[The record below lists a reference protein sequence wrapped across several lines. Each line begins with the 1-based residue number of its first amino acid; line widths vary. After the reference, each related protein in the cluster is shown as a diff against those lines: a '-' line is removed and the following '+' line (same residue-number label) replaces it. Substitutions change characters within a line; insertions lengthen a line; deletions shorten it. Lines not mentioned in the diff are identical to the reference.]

1 MSLEARVESLVNS
14 MLADITRL
22 KLENGA
28 LLTSLSKKE
37 RQIVSL
43 QEQLHAMQHCG
54 SGEHDS
60 VSWIEDEEQ
69 YVAMLQNFSTN
80 IQHHL
85 Q

>member
-1 MSLEARVESLVNS
+1 MSLETRVESLLSS

-28 LLTSLSKKE
+28 LLTTLSKKE

-43 QEQLHAMQHCG
+43 QEQLHAMQHWG
-54 SGEHDS
+54 SGEHNS

-69 YVAMLQNFSTN
+69 YVAMLQNFSRN